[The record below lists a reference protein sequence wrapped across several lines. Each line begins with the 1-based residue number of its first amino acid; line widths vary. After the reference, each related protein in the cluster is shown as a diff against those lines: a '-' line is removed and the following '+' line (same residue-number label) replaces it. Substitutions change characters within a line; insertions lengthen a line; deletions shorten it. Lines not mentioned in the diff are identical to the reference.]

1 MTLRDNNLR
10 KINLYVVRQIGKR
23 GNRVRE
29 KGQETMTSPNAKAQM
44 PGLGGRN
51 GRGKPRRGR
60 SKG

>member
-1 MTLRDNNLR
+1 
-10 KINLYVVRQIGKR
+10 
-23 GNRVRE
+23 
-29 KGQETMTSPNAKAQM
+29 MTSPNAKAQM